1 MRRGF
6 VLIEMTD
13 RTDLSLVDRLLG
25 SSGSQVKSESP
36 SRVNFLAKKVNKRL
50 TA

>member
-1 MRRGF
+1 MRRGI

-25 SSGSQVKSESP
+25 SSGSQVK
-36 SRVNFLAKKVNKRL
+36 KRIAF
-50 TA
+50 TR